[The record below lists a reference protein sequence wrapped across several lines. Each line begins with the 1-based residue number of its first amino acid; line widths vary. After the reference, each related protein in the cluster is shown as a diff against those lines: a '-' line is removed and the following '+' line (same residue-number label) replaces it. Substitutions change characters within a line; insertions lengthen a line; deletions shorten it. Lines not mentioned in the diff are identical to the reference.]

1 MSCEGRTVVCRCGLR
16 QLHPIVRRAPLL
28 GSFHALAKPTRPEPL
43 LPLTLVCAG
52 ALPIMPPLGLALL
65 SPHRRPV
72 AIGRR
77 IPPRGDARSQRLA
90 RSLERRAL
98 RGFNAATHAPRSRYR
113 ASRSTHSPSVM
124 FSNGLS
130 NGVPKGR
137 FIGGKTRS
145 DSEQIS
151 FCRCGPILAALDPCS
166 QAPSN
171 TGLSGERRLSLARG
185 ARPLQPL
192 VRRPHEH
199 PRSAAP
205 FDQTTGLT

>member
-1 MSCEGRTVVCRCGLR
+1 MACRTPRSAAK
-16 QLHPIVRRAPLL
+16 HVRRWPRVSSAASRCSTGLST
-28 GSFHALAKPTRPEPL
+28 GLASRLARPTRLEPL

-52 ALPIMPPLGLALL
+52 ALLPIMPPLGLALL
-65 SPHRRPV
+65 SPHRQPV

-90 RSLERRAL
+90 RSLGRRAL
-98 RGFNAATHAPRSRYR
+98 QGFNAATHAPRSRYR

-137 FIGGKTRS
+137 FFGGKTRS
-145 DSEQIS
+145 DPEQVS
-151 FCRCGPILAALDPCS
+151 FCRCGPILAALDPCP

-171 TGLSGERRLSLARG
+171 TRISCGAWSSNLPLPWRRQLHPVV
-185 ARPLQPL
+185 RPL
-192 VRRPHEH
+192 VD
-199 PRSAAP
+199 SVIVA
-205 FDQTTGLT
+205 